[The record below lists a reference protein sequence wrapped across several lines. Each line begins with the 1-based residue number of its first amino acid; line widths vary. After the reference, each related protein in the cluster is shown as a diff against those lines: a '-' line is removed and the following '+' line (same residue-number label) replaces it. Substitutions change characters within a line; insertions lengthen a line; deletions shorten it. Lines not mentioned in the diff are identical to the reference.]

1 MFRVHVE
8 LSLDNFILDLILRP
22 AVAADALVAEEV
34 GRSATRRKAR
44 AARVEKVFMFVD
56 TVLMSAGDVFVD
68 HSRG

>member
-1 MFRVHVE
+1 M
-8 LSLDNFILDLILRP
+8 
-22 AVAADALVAEEV
+22 AEEV